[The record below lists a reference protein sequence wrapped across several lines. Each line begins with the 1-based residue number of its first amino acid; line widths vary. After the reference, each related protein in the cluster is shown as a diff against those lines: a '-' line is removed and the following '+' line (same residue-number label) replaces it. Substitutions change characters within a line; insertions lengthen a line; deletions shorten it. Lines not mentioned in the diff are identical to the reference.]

1 MARQKYLVGA
11 DVGFATFGLSV
22 FKLDEDSGFEFVGA
36 ISLETQKASKAS
48 KTRVD
53 SDNIRRITELIML
66 IDKFLNHAVGD
77 GAMFV
82 AAEFP
87 TAGTQSSKA
96 AMAFGMGTGLFASY
110 LACRDIPFEHV
121 TPDDVKLVAVGR
133 RQKVDKH
140 EVEAGI
146 TRVMEQEG
154 ITFRGLTL
162 SKYLDKFSPTKALR
176 SHMADSVA
184 AAWWAVTNSNN
195 YKSFIA

>member
-22 FKLDEDSGFEFVGA
+22 FKLDEANGFEFVGA
-36 ISLETQKASKAS
+36 LSLETKKASKAS

-53 SDNIRRITELIML
+53 SDNIKRIGDLIML
-66 IDKFLNHAVGD
+66 IDQALKHLVGD

-96 AMAFGMGTGLFASY
+96 AMAFGMGTGLFAAY
-110 LACRDIPFEHV
+110 LACKKIPFEHV
-121 TPDDVKLVAVGR
+121 TPDDVKLISAGR
-133 RQKVDKH
+133 RQKVDKVD
-140 EVEAGI
+140 VELGI
-146 TRVMEQEG
+146 AQIMKQEG
-154 ITFRGLTL
+154 VLFEGVDLSTYLTHTFNKGQ
-162 SKYLDKFSPTKALR
+162 R
-176 SHMADSVA
+176 SHVADSIA
-184 AAWWAVTNSNN
+184 AAWWAVVNSNN